1 MYQKWIKRI
10 IDVLFSFLG
19 LLFLFPLLSFL
30 TLSLFVVYK
39 KNPFFIQKRTGKR
52 KKVFKIIKFK
62 TMNDERNNEGVLLN
76 DEQRITP
83 LGNFLRKT
91 SLDELPQLF
100 NVLKGEMSLIGPRPL
115 LTDYMYLYSE
125 FEDQR
130 HLIKPGITGWVQV
143 NGRNSL
149 SWDKRFQ
156 LDVYY
161 VENSSFLLDVKIVF
175 KTIMLLFKK
184 EKVILNNNIPIEP
197 FEGLY

>member
-1 MYQKWIKRI
+1 MYQKWVKRI
-10 IDVLFSFLG
+10 VDVLFSFIG
-19 LLFLFPLLSFL
+19 LFLLLPLLSLL
-30 TLSLFVVYK
+30 TLLLFVVYK
-39 KNPFFIQKRTGKR
+39 KNPFFIQKRTGKK

-62 TMNDERNNEGVLLN
+62 TMNDERNNEGVLLA
-76 DEQRITP
+76 DEQRIIP

-100 NVLKGEMSLIGPRPL
+100 NVLKGDMSLIGPRPL
-115 LTDYMYLYSE
+115 LIDYMYLYSE

-130 HLIKPGITGWVQV
+130 HLVKPGITGWVQV

-149 SWDKRFQ
+149 SWDKRFE

-184 EKVILNNNIPIEP
+184 EKVILKNNIPIEP
-197 FEGLY
+197 FEGLF